1 MSPLQATDI
10 ADFVDF
16 VATEMSQAASAAVDR
31 WIAEIDAVLSD
42 PHLTNLG
49 RVNAIQQVVERYKH
63 VTGRTEFQSKF
74 PPATLAS

>member
-10 ADFVDF
+10 GDFVDF

-42 PHLTNLG
+42 THLTNLG
-49 RVNAIQQVVERYKH
+49 RVNEIQQVVERYKH
-63 VTGRTEFQSKF
+63 VTGRTEFQ
-74 PPATLAS
+74 

>member
-31 WIAEIDAVLSD
+31 WIAEIDAALHD
-42 PHLTNLG
+42 PHLTTLG
-49 RVNAIQQVVERYKH
+49 RLSAVQQVVERYKH
-63 VTGRTEFQSKF
+63 VTGRTEFDSKLF
-74 PPATLAS
+74 PARLAS